1 MEIYTD
7 IEVIE
12 GFIKSEWV
20 DGKMNDEV
28 ARELLRLTQELKD
41 KVVNT
46 PS

>member
-20 DGKMNDEV
+20 GGKMNDEV

-41 KVVNT
+41 KVINT